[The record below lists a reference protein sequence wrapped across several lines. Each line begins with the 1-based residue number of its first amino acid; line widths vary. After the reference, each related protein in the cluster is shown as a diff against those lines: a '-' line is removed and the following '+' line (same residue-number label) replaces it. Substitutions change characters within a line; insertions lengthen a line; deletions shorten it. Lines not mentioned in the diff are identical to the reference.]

1 MGIFEKLKS
10 SLEEAVEI
18 QVGKKSPARVKRYE
32 VADVLKIRGKKK
44 GKESKWKS

>member
-10 SLEEAVEI
+10 SLEEAVKI

-32 VADVLKIRGKKK
+32 VADVREIRGKMRD
-44 GKESKWKS
+44 KESKWKS

>member
-18 QVGKKSPARVKRYE
+18 QVGKKLPARVKRYE
-32 VADVLKIRGKKK
+32 VVDVQEIRGKMKN
-44 GKESKWKS
+44 KESECKN